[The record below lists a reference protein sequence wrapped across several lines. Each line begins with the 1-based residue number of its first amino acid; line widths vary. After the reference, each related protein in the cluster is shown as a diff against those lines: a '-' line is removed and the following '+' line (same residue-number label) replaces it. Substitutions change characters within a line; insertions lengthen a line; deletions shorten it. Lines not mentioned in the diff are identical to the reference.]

1 VSVTF
6 LDTGKSKSLMLAKI
20 KVSSILIQL
29 LQQAKLVTVTKV
41 FHSSFPLCEK
51 HVNQRNGE
59 LKNGASCKQK
69 IFFTTGYNADVGTF

>member
-1 VSVTF
+1 MSVTF

-20 KVSSILIQL
+20 KSVVFSFN

-41 FHSSFPLCEK
+41 FHSSFPLYK
-51 HVNQRNGE
+51 MHVSQRNGE
-59 LKNGASCKQK
+59 LKNGASWKQN